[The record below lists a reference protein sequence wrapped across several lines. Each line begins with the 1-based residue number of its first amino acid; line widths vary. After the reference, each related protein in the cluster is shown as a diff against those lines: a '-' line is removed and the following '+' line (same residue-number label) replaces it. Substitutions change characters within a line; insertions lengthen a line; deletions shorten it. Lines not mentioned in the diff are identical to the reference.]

1 MSELARSELARSAE
15 VARSEVLIGVAHGSK
30 DPRAA
35 ATISSLMSLV
45 ERRLGGA
52 VDVRAAYLG
61 HAAPS
66 LPRVLGA
73 VQDGDDVTVL
83 PLLLTDA
90 YHSKVDL
97 PRLLPRTAR
106 YGQPL
111 GPHPLLITALERR
124 LAEAGVTPDPG
135 TSVVLAAAGSSD
147 PAANAVIRGMAR
159 AWQRSARWR
168 TVVPAFASAASPTPA
183 EAVAALRR
191 DDKSRGG
198 TGRSGTGKVVVAT
211 YLLAPGFFADRIR
224 DTSLAA
230 GATAVSA
237 VLGAAAEV
245 ADVLADR
252 YAEAARPGQRS
263 AAA

>member
-1 MSELARSELARSAE
+1 MSELARSELARS
-15 VARSEVLIGVAHGSK
+15 RVLIGVAHGSK

-35 ATISSLMSLV
+35 ATITSRMSLV
-45 ERRLGGA
+45 QTRLGQT
-52 VDVRAAYLG
+52 VDVRTAYLG

-66 LPRVLGA
+66 LPSVLGA
-73 VQDGDDVTVL
+73 VGVNSDVTVL

-90 YHSKVDL
+90 YHSKVDI
-97 PRLLPRTAR
+97 PRLLPAR
-106 YGQPL
+106 VAYGATL
-111 GPHPLLITALERR
+111 GPHQLLLEALTRR
-124 LAEAGVTPDPG
+124 LDGVGAVDRAA

-147 PAANAVIRGMAR
+147 PAANATIGRLA
-159 AWQRSARWR
+159 AQWQRTAGWR

-191 DDKSRGG
+191 DGARH
-198 TGRSGTGKVVVAT
+198 VVVAT

-230 GATAVSA
+230 GAAAVTP
-237 VLGAAAEV
+237 VLGDAPEV
-245 ADVLADR
+245 ADLV
-252 YAEAARPGQRS
+252 ARRFTTARLPRR

>member
-52 VDVRAAYLG
+52 VDVRTAYLG

-147 PAANAVIRGMAR
+147 PAANAVIREMAR

-168 TVVPAFASAASPTPA
+168 AVVPAFASAASPAPA
-183 EAVAALRR
+183 AAVAALRR
-191 DDKSRGG
+191 DDK
-198 TGRSGTGKVVVAT
+198 GRDGTGKVVVAT